1 MTDRGGRP
9 LEIFTA
15 KDEDWPTGEVDFEG
29 WCTRK
34 TARKTQPAAGLVARD
49 LERRRV
55 AQELRDDVQEAKR
68 QLGM

>member
-1 MTDRGGRP
+1 MSTRLATPSP
-9 LEIFTA
+9 LLSAGIQSGTVSKVA
-15 KDEDWPTGEVDFEG
+15 SNYS
-29 WCTRK
+29 RK

-68 QLGM
+68 QLGV